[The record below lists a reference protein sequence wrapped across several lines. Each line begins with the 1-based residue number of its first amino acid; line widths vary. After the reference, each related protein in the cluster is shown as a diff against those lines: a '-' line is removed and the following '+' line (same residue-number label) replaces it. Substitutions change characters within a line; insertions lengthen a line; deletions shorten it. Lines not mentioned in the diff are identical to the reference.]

1 MFYPNNNF
9 MMTLRLILGDQL
21 NYRHSWYAEVRP
33 DVTYLLM
40 EILPETAYVRHHVQK
55 VIGFFLAMRHFAQ
68 HLENQGH
75 TVRYFKLDDPQNLQ
89 SFEKNCRVGIKEL
102 RVKRFEYQLPDEWRV
117 DEQLKTFAAALE
129 TENVETNAVDSE
141 HFLSGRYDLQK
152 QFEGKKT
159 FLMESFYRK
168 MRARHNILMEDDGKT
183 PLYGRW
189 NFDAENRKK
198 MPAGQ
203 SVPPVP
209 AFYRDVTDVLVM
221 LQASGVETIG
231 SVDAER
237 FDWPVTRNESLELLE
252 NFVRFR
258 LSHFGDYQDALTTR
272 HWLLFH
278 SRLSFSLNI
287 KLLHPLEVVQACV
300 AAWMEKPEER
310 TYASLEGFV
319 RQILGWREYMR
330 GVYWAKMPEY
340 RTLNFFKHTAPL
352 PEFYWT
358 GDTPMRCVSHAVTQ
372 SLERAYAHHIQ
383 RLMVTGNF
391 ALLLGVHPDELD
403 AWYLGIYMDALE
415 WVEITNTRGMS
426 QFADG
431 GIVGTK
437 PYVSSANYI
446 HKMGDYCTNCAFDKD
461 KKYGENACPFNS
473 LYWDF
478 YDRHRDKLGK
488 NPRIGMMY
496 MVWDK
501 MEAEER
507 EKILEQAAVYK
518 NKFTP

>member
-1 MFYPNNNF
+1 
-9 MMTLRLILGDQL
+9 MTIRLILGDQL
-21 NYRHSWYAEVRP
+21 NHRHSWFTHLQP
-33 DVTYLLM
+33 DVTYVLM
-40 EILPETAYVRHHVQK
+40 EILPETAYVQHHVQK
-55 VIGFFLAMRHFAQ
+55 VIGYFLSMRHLAQ
-68 HLENQGH
+68 HLEKQGH
-75 TVRYFKLDDPQNLQ
+75 TVRYFRLDDPGNLQ
-89 SFEKNCRVGIKEL
+89 SFEKNIRSLISETGATA
-102 RVKRFEYQLPDEWRV
+102 FQYQLPDEWRV
-117 DEQLKTFAAALE
+117 DELLKKFAADLE
-129 TENVETNAVDSE
+129 KEGVKTAVADTE
-141 HFLSGRYDLQK
+141 HFLSARHDLQQ
-152 QFEGKKT
+152 QFQGKKT
-159 FLMESFYRK
+159 FLMSAFYRK
-168 MRARHNILMEDDGKT
+168 MRVRYNILMEPDGQK

-198 MPAGQ
+198 MPSSLA
-203 SVPPVP
+203 VPPVP
-209 AFYRDVTDVLVM
+209 AFYRDVTDLLEVLKTF
-221 LQASGVETIG
+221 GVNTIG
-231 SVDAER
+231 SVDAQR
-237 FDWPVTRNESLELLE
+237 FDWPVTRDESLELLDH
-252 NFVRFR
+252 FVRFR
-258 LSHFGDYQDALTTR
+258 LGHFGDYQDALTTR

-278 SRLSFSLNI
+278 SRLSFSLNV

-300 AAWMEKPEER
+300 ATWQEKPEEK

-330 GVYWAKMPEY
+330 GVYWAKMPGY
-340 RTLNFFKHTAPL
+340 RTLNFFNHTAHL

-358 GDTPMRCVSHAVTQ
+358 GDTPMRCLSHAVTQ

-403 AWYLGIYMDALE
+403 SWYLGIYMDALE

-446 HKMGDYCTNCAFDKD
+446 HKMGDYCANCAFDKD

-478 YDRHRDKLGK
+478 YHRHRDKLGN
-488 NPRIGMMY
+488 NPRVGMMY
-496 MVWDK
+496 KVWDG
-501 MEAEER
+501 MAES
-507 EKILEQAAVYK
+507 EKAALLKQAAEYK
-518 NKFTP
+518 AAFA